1 MKVVCCNESDFK
13 KLWQN
18 FVERNNVSWRFLPAR
33 MEYEK
38 VYCYKMLK
46 QDCSFLIEKNDLPVA
61 ICPLFLEDCNKHYF
75 FSSNLGYQMSP
86 LVSSCQN
93 EKQRKK
99 IERFCFEKIDK
110 LAKRNCVVK
119 CMSQID
125 PIIVDYSYNV
135 LTEYGYLDAS
145 LQTTIIGLGNKLEIL
160 RSNLRKSYKSLIN
173 NGIDKFTIFI
183 MDSGNPDYKIHET
196 YRKLHHKTSGRV
208 TRPLE
213 TFKMQFE
220 DLKNDRAMLIALKD
234 KDQFVAFSYFLHY
247 QNCAYY
253 GSSADDPEYESKI
266 PLEHCIIW
274 SAIEYYKKRGFVFLE
289 IGAQQ
294 FGTQFFDHPSQK
306 DLNIS
311 FFKRGF
317 GGKIIPFYRGIKYY
331 DTEVMRQDLECNMN
345 RLLRANQDERTTG
358 KLPYLV

>member
-1 MKVVCCNESDFK
+1 MSICVIYPDAPNFK
-13 KLWQN
+13 TLWQN

-38 VYCYKMLK
+38 AYCHKTLI
-46 QDCSFLIEKNDLPVA
+46 QDRSFVIKKNDLPVA
-61 ICPLFLEDCNKHYF
+61 ICPLFLEEQNNRYF
-75 FSSNLGYQMSP
+75 FSSNLGYQVAP
-86 LVSSCQN
+86 LVSSRST

-99 IERFCFEKIDK
+99 IERFCFEEIDK
-110 LAKRNCVVK
+110 LAKRKRVVK

-125 PIIVDYSYNV
+125 PVAGGYSYNV

-145 LQTTIIGLGNKLEIL
+145 LQTAVIDLGNKLEVL

-173 NGIDKFTIFI
+173 NGIDKFTIFV
-183 MDSGNPDYKIHET
+183 MDSGNHDYDVHEI
-196 YRKLHHKTSGRV
+196 YRKLHHKTSGRI
-208 TRPLE
+208 TRPIE
-213 TFKMQFE
+213 TFDMQFE

-247 QNCAYY
+247 RNCAYY
-253 GSSADDPEYESKI
+253 GSAADDPDYESKI

-274 SAIEYYKKRGFVFLE
+274 TAIDYYKKRGVNFLE

-306 DLNIS
+306 DLNIC

-331 DTEVMRQDLECNMN
+331 DTEVMKQDLECNMN
-345 RLLRANQDERTTG
+345 RLLKVYCNE
-358 KLPYLV
+358 